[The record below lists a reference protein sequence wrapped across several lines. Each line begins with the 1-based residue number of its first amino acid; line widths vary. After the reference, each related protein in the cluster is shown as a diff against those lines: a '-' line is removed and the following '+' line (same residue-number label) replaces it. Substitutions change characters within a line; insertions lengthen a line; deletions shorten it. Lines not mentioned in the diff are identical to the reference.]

1 MVIAD
6 TNHLAHG
13 SVIGSAPLQMALCAY
28 QRVNVHYQSPRL
40 VQSFTKRA
48 SLVKPKPW
56 FGTTPPFTDACEVI
70 AENGVSGHLH
80 THRGHDRVMVNH
92 RASRKMTRMAMY
104 MNRALR
110 SLGVSRE
117 SRHQATPHAEFG
129 IWLGLVPGFA
139 RDAE

>member
-56 FGTTPPFTDACEVI
+56 FGTTPPFTDVEGFHHEEQDTPLNEVQGSV
-70 AENGVSGHLH
+70 AK
-80 THRGHDRVMVNH
+80 D
-92 RASRKMTRMAMY
+92 
-104 MNRALR
+104 
-110 SLGVSRE
+110 
-117 SRHQATPHAEFG
+117 
-129 IWLGLVPGFA
+129 LV
-139 RDAE
+139 EVQ